1 MSEHRCFK
9 ESWFAQKWD
18 MIWGR
23 NTYTPPPAVFPST
36 CVSLLPPHPNSP
48 SFLWPYANQILLRS
62 NSNLPK
68 QDGIIFNFAFDIW
81 WSSELVYWWEMHC
94 CPNKL
99 CFLSNSME
107 SFKHKKQLQLFP
119 VVDCVEWVV
128 YEMLMWETW
137 PLLPAEPQTSWVTL
151 RFPLSFLRFL
161 HLAKEKK
168 TKQTKL
174 QDKDTSPLLCWYP
187 KYRWN
192 FCSLRHSGVNAAK
205 VMLTSSVEVIRA
217 FSQKEIRSFLS
228 LCCCFVF
235 LPAVTFPVISFWR
248 V

>member
-48 SFLWPYANQILLRS
+48 SFLWPYVNQILLRS

-107 SFKHKKQLQLFP
+107 SFKHKKQLQLFS

-151 RFPLSFLRFL
+151 RFPLCFLQFL
-161 HLAKEKK
+161 HLEKK
-168 TKQTKL
+168 KKKQSKL
-174 QDKDTSPLLCWYP
+174 NSKIRIHPPFCADSQSITETSAAWGTAVLMQPRWCW
-187 KYRWN
+187 
-192 FCSLRHSGVNAAK
+192 
-205 VMLTSSVEVIRA
+205 
-217 FSQKEIRSFLS
+217 
-228 LCCCFVF
+228 
-235 LPAVTFPVISFWR
+235 LPEWEW
-248 V
+248 